1 LRESSH
7 QTSAAK
13 ISRCFA
19 RSPERHIL
27 KRRDR
32 RELPQRSQRHHD
44 RIRIRVPTR
53 SQNFP
58 GSSRSSAYSAAFLCD
73 LCVLGFSYLFPNH
86 RRHREPS
93 DLPTERGREPAAVQ

>member
-32 RELPQRSQRHHD
+32 RELPQRSAETPRSHSHSCAD
-44 RIRIRVPTR
+44 SKAKLPRKLALLSVLCGISLRPLRFRIFL
-53 SQNFP
+53 SFP
-58 GSSRSSAYSAAFLCD
+58 ESPPSSRAK
-73 LCVLGFSYLFPNH
+73 
-86 RRHREPS
+86 
-93 DLPTERGREPAAVQ
+93 